1 MNHNNNNNNNN
12 RYPGMSTNQ
21 LSENQHAAYLV
32 QAMEPGAK
40 DEHGRWKLSVLN
52 HLPPLVQ
59 EKAMVRADRCDAEVY
74 IAREEPRRFKAI
86 VQRNLVT
93 ALTAVNARNATRAD
107 MDAAMAA
114 LGAAVATEWPAAQA
128 VIGLRAAEIRDGQH
142 RANDNLLQGLGR
154 SG

>member
-1 MNHNNNNNNNN
+1 MNHNNNNNN

-40 DEHGRWKLSVLN
+40 DEHGRWKLSALN

-93 ALTAVNARNATRAD
+93 ALTD